1 MKSGKDV
8 RLQFKGN
15 NKIAQILYV
24 CRFVLFGSFEGAM
37 VKKQESKY
45 REKYLNIPRKRSL
58 IQVEI
63 ESLGSKE
70 LKYLNFGKLSQVQRL
85 NEAT

>member
-8 RLQFKGN
+8 RLLFKGN

-37 VKKQESKY
+37 VKNKKVSIVK
-45 REKYLNIPRKRSL
+45 S
-58 IQVEI
+58 V
-63 ESLGSKE
+63 
-70 LKYLNFGKLSQVQRL
+70 
-85 NEAT
+85 